1 MEKIRNIV
9 FFGDGNC
16 PEGSNLYK
24 RAELAGH
31 IVASRGI
38 NVVTGGYA
46 GIMDACLKGATP
58 FGVER
63 IAVVAKD
70 YRKPISTFATRIIEV
85 ENYLERLDKL
95 ISTGDAFIIFEGGTG
110 TLLELTTLWALG
122 ERGFVSKPVF
132 CVDSYWAKIINCLE
146 NASTKFNSAHSIFTF
161 LDDIEELKNC
171 HFK

>member
-16 PEGSNLYK
+16 PEGSNLYQK
-24 RAELAGH
+24 AELAGYL
-31 IVASRGI
+31 VASRGI

-46 GIMDACLKGATP
+46 GIMDACLKGAIP

-63 IAVVAKD
+63 IAVVART
-70 YRKPISTFATRIIEV
+70 YRKIISTYATKIIEV

-95 ISTGDAFIIFEGGTG
+95 ISIGDAFIIFEGGTG

-122 ERGFVSKPVF
+122 DRGFVSKPVF
-132 CVDSYWAKIINCLE
+132 CIDSYWERIINCLE
-146 NASTKFNSAHSIFTF
+146 NTSIKFNSAHSIFTF
-161 LDDIEELKNC
+161 LDNVEELKKLP
-171 HFK
+171 F